1 MANNTNNVISLGT
14 GEPPQTSDEPVLDDS
29 AAIAKQFQ
37 NTHPKRWI
45 KLRLAVLILLT
56 LAAAT
61 TDVSL
66 IYELLKARFTDDF
79 GVSVGTAATLMI
91 GSATTLLGFFFI
103 GEAFKTPGWSRR
115 GAIAAYI
122 VLLAFLGF
130 ALYPS
135 HTAEIEAFFRK
146 TIAYE
151 PSTWVNS
158 ASGTGIAK
166 SSAPLWFT
174 CVALT
179 MLAIVYTF
187 PGLAFIYLKNRI
199 LDAVED
205 FRLFDESSAILES
218 HKNVMTDIAD
228 ENQKRRNAR
237 YFGDS
242 ANVNVVAQNTLSQ
255 AITTYVKSLEDRL
268 ATIIMTKS
276 NTRYEQATM
285 FAHREKIEGLIR
297 NAKALI

>member
-1 MANNTNNVISLGT
+1 MANNTSNVINLGN
-14 GEPPQTSDEPVLDDS
+14 GEPPQTGDEPVLDDS

-45 KLRLAVLILLT
+45 KLRLVVLIVLT
-56 LAAAT
+56 LAAAI

-79 GVSVGTAATLMI
+79 GVSVSSAATLII

-103 GEAFKTPGWSRR
+103 GEAFKKPGWSRR
-115 GAIAAYI
+115 GAVAAYI

-146 TIAYE
+146 TIAYV

-158 ASGTGIAK
+158 ASGTSIAK
-166 SSAPLWFT
+166 TSVPLWFT
-174 CVALT
+174 CVALI

-205 FRLFDESSAILES
+205 FRLFDEASAILQS
-218 HKNVMTDIAD
+218 HKNVTADIAD

-242 ANVNVVAQNTLSQ
+242 ANVNVVAQTALSQ
-255 AITTYVKSLEDRL
+255 AITAYIKALEGRL
-268 ATIIMTKS
+268 ATVVPTKS
-276 NTRYEQATM
+276 NTREEQTTM
-285 FAHREKIEGLIR
+285 LARREKIESLIN